1 MVSADYKRMAL
12 DKLTGHWGIAIAVS
26 LVAGLLGANFSS
38 SYSFSG
44 SRSLPDN
51 LDLID
56 LSELNTVVDSF
67 FGDLDSGGYKGPID
81 ELFSKIPT
89 VMYIVTIVFTLSMAW
104 TLTTFV
110 ISGATKSG
118 VCAFNRKLYTARGP
132 KFNDLFLHYDIVGKT
147 FLTAL
152 LMQIFKTLWFFLFII
167 PAIIAKYAYSM
178 TYYILDEHPDM
189 KPMEAIRRSKELMRG
204 HKWEFFC
211 LQFSFIGWWIL
222 SILTLGI
229 GFLFLSPYIEQA
241 NYIFYYNIAHGI
253 EYVPT
258 YSVPKKENSESGNSE
273 SAPAPARETITTVEK
288 EVEDDIKIEEKEE
301 EKEPELVEDLEEVVE
316 DADSN
321 EETDLNEDAE
331 LSEETDSD
339 EEID

>member
-12 DKLTGHWGIAIAVS
+12 DKLTGHWGMAIAVS

-44 SRSLPDN
+44 SRSLPDD
-51 LDLID
+51 LDLED
-56 LSELNTVVDSF
+56 LRHLNTLVDSTF
-67 FGDLDSGGYKGPID
+67 TNLASEGYKGPI
-81 ELFSKIPT
+81 EALFSEIPEI
-89 VMYIVTIVFTLSMAW
+89 MYIVTIVFALSMAW
-104 TLTTFV
+104 TLTTFI

-118 VCAFNRKLYTARGP
+118 VCAFNRKLYTARGAQ
-132 KFNDLFLHYDIVGKT
+132 FSDLFLHYDILGKT
-147 FLTAL
+147 FLTSL
-152 LMQIFKTLWFFLFII
+152 LMQIFITLWTLLFII
-167 PAIIAKYAYSM
+167 PGIIATYAYSM

-204 HKWEFFC
+204 HKWEYFC

-222 SILTLGI
+222 SIFTLGI
-229 GFLFLSPYIEQA
+229 GFLFLSPYMEQA
-241 NYIFYYNIAHGI
+241 NYVFYYNIAHGI

-258 YSVPKKENSESGNSE
+258 YSVPQNKHSESGNAQAVL
-273 SAPAPARETITTVEK
+273 APVEVTATAMTVEDVK
-288 EVEDDIKIEEKEE
+288 EVKEDIKLEEKEEEREE

-316 DADSN
+316 DA
-321 EETDLNEDAE
+321 E